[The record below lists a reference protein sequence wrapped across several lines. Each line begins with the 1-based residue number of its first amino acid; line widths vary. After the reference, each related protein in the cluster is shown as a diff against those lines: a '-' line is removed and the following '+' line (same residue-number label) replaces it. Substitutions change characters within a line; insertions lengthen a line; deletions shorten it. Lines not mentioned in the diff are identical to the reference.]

1 MALYEHIF
9 IARQDISSQQVDAL
23 TEELKAI
30 IEQGG
35 GTVAKIEHWG
45 LRTLTYRIKKNR
57 KGHYVM
63 FNLDTPYEALAELE
77 RLERLNEDIIR
88 TLTIKVD
95 ELEEGPSAM
104 KRGREERDF
113 RGRGPGG
120 GRDSRPRDRD
130 GASRPAPAPAAP
142 VAPAAPAAPAPAEGA
157 DA

>member
-45 LRTLTYRIKKNR
+45 LRTLTYRIKNNR

-77 RLERLNEDIIR
+77 RLVRLNVDIIR
-88 TLTIKVD
+88 TLTIKSYV
-95 ELEEGPSAM
+95 LEESPYL
-104 KRGREERDF
+104 
-113 RGRGPGG
+113 
-120 GRDSRPRDRD
+120 
-130 GASRPAPAPAAP
+130 
-142 VAPAAPAAPAPAEGA
+142 V
-157 DA
+157 